1 MQTIRQILVC
11 ASLAAL
17 CAFLGFA
24 TYGVWIITGVA
35 GQLPERLDAA
45 IVETRGALLGE
56 VADTRV
62 ELLKHLT
69 ALEKRTD
76 ARLGSIQ
83 ADARLELAATRELVA
98 TRLDASLARVDA
110 ALGEI
115 HGIREDVMPALAD
128 LRVTLQHA
136 SSVAAQVDDVAPL
149 FLDCRFNPSCAYN
162 LAQGTGKAVEKAA
175 QNVGAMSAEIR
186 ASLPVQLEAVTKI
199 EQSTAGIAADVHH
212 VTGDYLKP
220 IGFWRKVWAGI
231 KTAGVL
237 YVRTL

>member
-1 MQTIRQILVC
+1 MSHLRRALGCIALTTLTC
-11 ASLAAL
+11 LLAMLTL
-17 CAFLGFA
+17 CAYEVYRLLRDLPAQVDSFL
-24 TYGVWIITGVA
+24 
-35 GQLPERLDAA
+35 
-45 IVETRGALLGE
+45 VETRGQALGQI
-56 VADTRV
+56 ADTEHDLFNRVDQIAAKASSQLTAIRV
-62 ELLKHLT
+62 E
-69 ALEKRTD
+69 
-76 ARLGSIQ
+76 S
-83 ADARLELAATRELVA
+83 LAEIRATRELVA

-186 ASLPVQLEAVTKI
+186 ASLPAQLDAVTKI
-199 EQSTAGIAADVHH
+199 EQSTAGIAADVHQ
-212 VTGDYLKP
+212 VSSAYAKPTTLLGKIWAAIRTGA
-220 IGFWRKVWAGI
+220 I
-231 KTAGVL
+231 L